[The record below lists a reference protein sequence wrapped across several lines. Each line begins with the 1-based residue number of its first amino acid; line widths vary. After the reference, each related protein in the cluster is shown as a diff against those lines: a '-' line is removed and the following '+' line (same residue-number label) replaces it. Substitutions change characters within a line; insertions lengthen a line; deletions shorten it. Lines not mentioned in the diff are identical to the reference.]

1 RRGRVPRYLLTKER
15 RYGKFLRREK
25 LLENFFKPDAV
36 AVVGASIKHM
46 KLGNQILENLL
57 KDGFPGRIFPINAKA
72 DSTTRIMGI
81 KAYPS
86 LVEVPQPIDLAIVVV
101 PSRGVLS
108 VIQDCGAKGI
118 DSVVIISAGFKEVDE
133 EGAKLESELLRLS
146 KNLGIHILGPNVL
159 GIIDAHHHLNAS
171 FAPASPSPG
180 NIAFLSQSGALGCVI
195 LDKAEGEGIGLSK
208 FISLGNKV
216 DLDEVDFLAMLKDDA
231 QTDVI
236 LGYLEG
242 IKRGRDFIS
251 VAKEVT
257 SQKPVVMI
265 KAGRSD
271 QGKRAASSHTGSLA
285 GQDEAYD
292 VAFQA
297 SGIIRAN
304 SLREAIDLA
313 RGFSSQPIPQ
323 GKRVLLLTNGG
334 GAGIMATDAC
344 EQFSL
349 ELANLEDETKER
361 LKEKLPHD
369 SSVANPIDILGD
381 AKSDRY
387 EIALEAIL
395 TDPNVDGVIVL
406 LTPQSGSDEDETAR
420 LIIKISPGTKKTILT
435 CFMGQKKVKGAIKIL
450 QNHGIPN
457 YADPEDAV
465 RVFEAMFR
473 YGEWLKRPKEA
484 VKTFPVSKSR
494 VDHILNESIKEGY
507 LEIGGERALQIMKA
521 YGIPTVENYL
531 VRELHEA
538 LDVAESLHSS
548 LAMKIESP
556 AILHKSDTG
565 GVLLNLKLADVETSF
580 YQLME
585 RTKRIVQANRIRGIS
600 IQPMVKEGKEVLI
613 GVSWDDVFGH
623 LIKFGL
629 GGKYVEIYR
638 DVSTKLVPLTPSM
651 TEEMIGETKV
661 ISRLLKGVREESP
674 SDVPEVEEALLR
686 FSQLVCDFPRILEIE
701 ANPLVVW
708 KKGAMVVDA
717 RLRLKNGCS

>member
-1 RRGRVPRYLLTKER
+1 M
-15 RYGKFLRREK
+15 
-25 LLENFFKPDAV
+25 LENFFKPDAV

-86 LVEVPQPIDLAIVVV
+86 LVEVPQSIDLAIVVV

-133 EGAKLESELLRLS
+133 QGAKLESELLKLS

-585 RTKRIVQANRIRGIS
+585 RAKRIVQANRIRGIS

>member
-1 RRGRVPRYLLTKER
+1 
-15 RYGKFLRREK
+15 
-25 LLENFFKPDAV
+25 LLEKFFKPDSV
-36 AVVGASIKHM
+36 AVVGTSIKEI

-57 KDGFPGRIFPINAKA
+57 KGGFPGRIFPINAKA
-72 DSTTRIMGI
+72 NSTTRIMGI

-86 LVEVPQPIDLAIVVV
+86 LVEVPHSIDLAIVVV
-101 PSRGVLS
+101 PSRWVSS

-118 DSVVIISAGFKEVDE
+118 DSVVIISAGFKEVGE
-133 EGAKLESELLRLS
+133 QGAELESQLLKLAR
-146 KNLGIHILGPNVL
+146 NLGIRILGPNVL

-171 FAPASPSPG
+171 FAPANPPPG
-180 NIAFLSQSGALGCVI
+180 NIAFLSQSGALGCAI

-208 FISLGNKV
+208 FISLGNKA

-231 QTDVI
+231 ETDVI

-242 IKRGRDFIS
+242 IGRGRNFIS

-257 SQKPVVMI
+257 SRKPVIMI
-265 KAGRSD
+265 KTGRSEG
-271 QGKRAASSHTGSLA
+271 GKRAAFSHTGSLA

-292 VAFQA
+292 VAFEA

-323 GKRVLLLTNGG
+323 GRRVLLLTNGG
-334 GAGIMATDAC
+334 GAGIMAADAC

-349 ELANLEDETKER
+349 ELANLADQTKER
-361 LKEKLPHD
+361 LREKLPQD
-369 SSVANPIDILGD
+369 SSLANPVDILGD

-406 LTPQSGSDEDETAR
+406 LTPQSGSDEDETASM
-420 LIIKISPGTKKTILT
+420 IIKICPETKKTILT
-435 CFMGQKKVKGAIKIL
+435 CFMGQKKIKRAVEIL
-450 QNHGIPN
+450 RNNGIPN
-457 YADPEDAV
+457 YGDPEDAI

-473 YGEWLKRPKEA
+473 YGEWLKRPAEA

-531 VRELHEA
+531 VKELDEA
-538 LDVAESLHSS
+538 LEVAERLNSS

-565 GVLLNLKLADVETSF
+565 GVLLNLKPTDVETSF
-580 YQLME
+580 CKLRE
-585 RTKRIVQANRIRGIS
+585 RAKKIVEDNRIRGIS

-638 DVSTKLVPLTPSM
+638 DVSTKLVPLTPSW
-651 TEEMIGETKV
+651 TKEMIEETKV
-661 ISRLLKGVREESP
+661 ISKLLKGVRKEPP
-674 SDVPEVEEALLR
+674 SDVMEVEEALLR
-686 FSQLVCDFPRILEIE
+686 LSQLVCDFPRILEIE

-708 KKGAMVVDA
+708 EKGGVVVDA
-717 RLRLKNGCS
+717 RLRLRNGCS

>member
-1 RRGRVPRYLLTKER
+1 LTKER
-15 RYGKFLRREK
+15 RYGKFLTREK

-118 DSVVIISAGFKEVDE
+118 DSVVIISAGFKEVGE
-133 EGAKLESELLRLS
+133 EGATLESELLRLS

-349 ELANLEDETKER
+349 ELANLEDETKEK

-369 SSVANPIDILGD
+369 CSVANPIDILGD
-381 AKSDRY
+381 AKFDRY

-585 RTKRIVQANRIRGIS
+585 RAKRIVQANRIRGIS

-686 FSQLVCDFPRILEIE
+686 FSQLVGDFPRISEVE

>member
-1 RRGRVPRYLLTKER
+1 
-15 RYGKFLRREK
+15 
-25 LLENFFKPDAV
+25 LLEKFFKPDSV
-36 AVVGASIKHM
+36 AVVGASIKEM

-57 KDGFPGRIFPINAKA
+57 KGGFPGRIFPINAKA

-86 LVEVPQPIDLAIVVV
+86 LVEVPHSIDLAIVVV
-101 PSRGVLS
+101 PSRWVPS

-118 DSVVIISAGFKEVDE
+118 DSVVIISAGFKEVGE
-133 EGAKLESELLRLS
+133 QGAELESQLFKLS
-146 KNLGIHILGPNVL
+146 RNLGIRILGPNVL

-171 FAPASPSPG
+171 FAPANPPPG
-180 NIAFLSQSGALGCVI
+180 NIAFLSQSGALGCAI

-208 FISLGNKV
+208 FISLGNKA

-231 QTDVI
+231 ETDVI

-242 IKRGRDFIS
+242 IGRGRDFIS

-257 SQKPVVMI
+257 SRKPVIMI
-265 KAGRSD
+265 KAGRSEG
-271 QGKRAASSHTGSLA
+271 GKRAASSHTGSLA

-292 VAFQA
+292 VAFEA

-323 GKRVLLLTNGG
+323 GRRVLLLTNGG
-334 GAGIMATDAC
+334 GAGIMAADAC

-349 ELANLEDETKER
+349 ELANLEDQTKER
-361 LKEKLPHD
+361 LKEKLPQD
-369 SSVANPIDILGD
+369 SSLANPVDILGD

-387 EIALEAIL
+387 EIALEVIL

-406 LTPQSGSDEDETAR
+406 LTPQSGSDEDETASI
-420 LIIKISPGTKKTILT
+420 IIKICPETKKTILT
-435 CFMGQKKVKGAIKIL
+435 CFMGQKKIKRAVEIL
-450 QNHGIPN
+450 RNNGIPN
-457 YADPEDAV
+457 YGDPEDAI

-473 YGEWLKRPKEA
+473 YGEWLKRPVEV

-521 YGIPTVENYL
+521 YGIPTVKNYL
-531 VRELHEA
+531 VKELDEA
-538 LDVAESLHSS
+538 LEVAERLNSS

-556 AILHKSDTG
+556 AISHKSDTG
-565 GVLLNLKLADVETSF
+565 GVLLNLKPTDVETSF
-580 YQLME
+580 CKLREMA
-585 RTKRIVQANRIRGIS
+585 KKIVEDNRIRGIS

-638 DVSTKLVPLTPSM
+638 DVSTKLVPLTPSW
-651 TEEMIGETKV
+651 TKEMIEETKV
-661 ISRLLKGVREESP
+661 ISKLLKGVREEPP
-674 SDVPEVEEALLR
+674 SDAMEVEEALLR
-686 FSQLVCDFPRILEIE
+686 LSQLVCDFPRILEIE

-708 KKGAMVVDA
+708 EKGGVVVDA
-717 RLRLKNGCS
+717 RLRLRNGCS

>member
-1 RRGRVPRYLLTKER
+1 M
-15 RYGKFLRREK
+15 
-25 LLENFFKPDAV
+25 LENFFKPDSV

-57 KDGFPGRIFPINAKA
+57 KGEFPGRIFPINAKA

-101 PSRGVLS
+101 PSQGVFS

-118 DSVVIISAGFKEVDE
+118 DSVVIISAGFREVGE
-133 EGAKLESELLRLS
+133 QGAELESELLKLS
-146 KNLGIHILGPNVL
+146 KNLGIRILGPNVL
-159 GIIDAHHHLNAS
+159 GIIDAHHRLNAS
-171 FAPASPSPG
+171 FAPANPLPG
-180 NIAFLSQSGALGCVI
+180 NIAFLSQSGALGCAI

-208 FISLGNKV
+208 FISLGNKA

-304 SLREAIDLA
+304 SLREAVDLA
-313 RGFSSQPIPQ
+313 RAFSSQPIPQ

-349 ELANLEDETKER
+349 ELANLEDQTKER

-369 SSVANPIDILGD
+369 SSITNPIDILGD

-395 TDPNVDGVIVL
+395 TDPNVDGFIVL
-406 LTPQSGSDEDETAR
+406 LTPQSGSDEDETAKI
-420 LIIKISPGTKKTILT
+420 IIKISPGTKKTILT

-531 VRELHEA
+531 VRELDEA
-538 LDVAESLHSS
+538 LEVAESLHSS

-565 GVLLNLKLADVETSF
+565 GVLLNLKLANVETSF

-585 RTKRIVQANRIRGIS
+585 RAKRIVQANRIRGIS

-638 DVSTKLVPLTPSM
+638 DVSTRLVPLTLSR
-651 TEEMIGETKV
+651 TKEMIEETRI
-661 ISRLLKGVREESP
+661 ISRLLKGVREEPP
-674 SDVPEVEEALLR
+674 SDLMEVEEALLR
-686 FSQLVCDFPRILEIE
+686 LSQLVCDFPGILEIE
-701 ANPLVVW
+701 ANPLVIW
-708 KKGAMVVDA
+708 EKGGVVVDA
-717 RLRLKNGCS
+717 RLRLENGCS

>member
-1 RRGRVPRYLLTKER
+1 ML
-15 RYGKFLRREK
+15 EK
-25 LLENFFKPDAV
+25 FFKPDSV
-36 AVVGASIKHM
+36 AVVGASIKEM

-57 KDGFPGRIFPINAKA
+57 KGGFPGRIFPINAKA

-86 LVEVPQPIDLAIVVV
+86 LVEVPEPVDLAIVVV
-101 PSRGVLS
+101 PSRWVPS

-118 DSVVIISAGFKEVDE
+118 DSVVIISAGFKEVGE
-133 EGAKLESELLRLS
+133 QGAELESQLFKLAR
-146 KNLGIHILGPNVL
+146 NLGIRILGPNVL

-171 FAPASPSPG
+171 FAPANPPPG
-180 NIAFLSQSGALGCVI
+180 NIAFLSQSGALGCAI

-208 FISLGNKV
+208 FISLGNKA

-231 QTDVI
+231 ETDVI

-242 IKRGRDFIS
+242 IGRGRDFIS

-257 SQKPVVMI
+257 SRKPVIMI
-265 KAGRSD
+265 KTGRSEG
-271 QGKRAASSHTGSLA
+271 GKRAASSHTGSLA

-292 VAFQA
+292 VAFEA

-323 GKRVLLLTNGG
+323 GRRVLLLTNGG
-334 GAGIMATDAC
+334 GAGIMAADAC

-349 ELANLEDETKER
+349 ELANLADQTKER
-361 LKEKLPHD
+361 LKEKLPQD
-369 SSVANPIDILGD
+369 SSLANPVDILGD

-387 EIALEAIL
+387 EIALEVTL

-406 LTPQSGSDEDETAR
+406 LTPQSGSDEDKTAS
-420 LIIKISPGTKKTILT
+420 IIKKISPETKKTILT
-435 CFMGQKKVKGAIKIL
+435 CFMGQKKIKRAVEIL
-450 QNHGIPN
+450 RNHGIPN
-457 YADPEDAV
+457 YGDPEDAI

-473 YGEWLKRPKEA
+473 YGEWLKRPVEA

-531 VRELHEA
+531 VKELDEA
-538 LDVAESLHSS
+538 LEVAERLNSS

-565 GVLLNLKLADVETSF
+565 GVLLNLKPTDVETSF
-580 YQLME
+580 CKLRE
-585 RTKRIVQANRIRGIS
+585 RAKKIVEDNRIRGIS

-638 DVSTKLVPLTPSM
+638 DVSTKLVPLTSSW
-651 TEEMIGETKV
+651 TKEMIEETKV
-661 ISRLLKGVREESP
+661 ISKLLKGVREEPP
-674 SDVPEVEEALLR
+674 SDVMEVEEALLR
-686 FSQLVCDFPRILEIE
+686 LSQLVCDFPRILEIE

-708 KKGAMVVDA
+708 EKGGVVVDA
-717 RLRLKNGCS
+717 RLRLRNGCS

>member
-1 RRGRVPRYLLTKER
+1 M
-15 RYGKFLRREK
+15 
-25 LLENFFKPDAV
+25 LENFFKPDAV

-86 LVEVPQPIDLAIVVV
+86 LVEVPQSIDLAIVVV

-133 EGAKLESELLRLS
+133 QGAKLESELLKLS
-146 KNLGIHILGPNVL
+146 NNLGIHILGPNVL

-349 ELANLEDETKER
+349 ELANLEDETKEK

-585 RTKRIVQANRIRGIS
+585 RAKRIVQANRIRGIS

>member
-1 RRGRVPRYLLTKER
+1 LTKGR
-15 RYGKFLRREK
+15 RYGKFLKREK
-25 LLENFFKPDAV
+25 LLENFFKPDSV
-36 AVVGASIKHM
+36 AVVGASIKHR

-57 KDGFPGRIFPINAKA
+57 KGGFPGRIFPINAKA

-86 LVEVPQPIDLAIVVV
+86 LVEVPQSIDLAIVVV
-101 PSRGVLS
+101 PSQGVLS

-118 DSVVIISAGFKEVDE
+118 DSVVIISAGFKEVGE
-133 EGAKLESELLRLS
+133 QGAKLESELLKLS

-159 GIIDAHHHLNAS
+159 GIIDAHHRLNAS
-171 FAPASPSPG
+171 FAPASPPAG

-208 FISLGNKV
+208 FISLGNKA
-216 DLDEVDFLAMLKDDA
+216 DLDEVDFLAMLKEDA

-313 RGFSSQPIPQ
+313 RGFSSQPIPH

-349 ELANLEDETKER
+349 ELANLEDQTKEK

-406 LTPQSGSDEDETAR
+406 LTPQSDSDEDETAR
-420 LIIKISPGTKKTILT
+420 LIMKISPGTKKTILT

-494 VDHILNESIKEGY
+494 VDHILNESVKERY

-531 VRELHEA
+531 VRELDEA
-538 LDVAESLHSS
+538 LEVAESLHSS

-565 GVLLNLKLADVETSF
+565 GVLLNLKLANVETSF
-580 YQLME
+580 YKLME
-585 RTKRIVQANRIRGIS
+585 RAKRIVQANRIRGIS
-600 IQPMVKEGKEVLI
+600 IQPMAKEGKEVLI

-638 DVSTKLVPLTPSM
+638 DVSTKLVPLTSSM

-674 SDVPEVEEALLR
+674 SDVAKVEETLLR

-708 KKGAMVVDA
+708 EKGAMVVDA

>member
-1 RRGRVPRYLLTKER
+1 M
-15 RYGKFLRREK
+15 
-25 LLENFFKPDAV
+25 LENFFKPDAV

-118 DSVVIISAGFKEVDE
+118 DSVVIISAGFKEVGE
-133 EGAKLESELLRLS
+133 EGATLESELLRLS

-180 NIAFLSQSGALGCVI
+180 NIAFLSQSGALGCVV
-195 LDKAEGEGIGLSK
+195 LDKAKGEGIGLSK

-251 VAKEVT
+251 VAREVT

-334 GAGIMATDAC
+334 GVGIMATDAC

-387 EIALEAIL
+387 EIVLEAIL

-435 CFMGQKKVKGAIKIL
+435 CFMGQKKVEGAIKIL

-473 YGEWLKRPKEA
+473 YGEWLKRPREA

-580 YQLME
+580 YELME
-585 RTKRIVQANRIRGIS
+585 RAKRIVQANRIRGIS

-686 FSQLVCDFPRILEIE
+686 FSQLVGDFPRILEIE

>member
-1 RRGRVPRYLLTKER
+1 MTKER
-15 RYGKFLRREK
+15 RYGKFLGREK

-72 DSTTRIMGI
+72 DSTTRIMGF

-118 DSVVIISAGFKEVDE
+118 DSVVIISAGFKEVGE
-133 EGAKLESELLRLS
+133 EGAKLESELLKLS

-236 LGYLEG
+236 LGYLEE

-406 LTPQSGSDEDETAR
+406 LTPQSGSDVDETAR

-538 LDVAESLHSS
+538 LDAAESLHSS

-585 RTKRIVQANRIRGIS
+585 RAKRIVQANRIRGIS

-686 FSQLVCDFPRILEIE
+686 FSQLVGDFPRISEVE

>member
-1 RRGRVPRYLLTKER
+1 M
-15 RYGKFLRREK
+15 
-25 LLENFFKPDAV
+25 LENFFKPDSV

-57 KDGFPGRIFPINAKA
+57 KDGFPGRIFPINGKA

-133 EGAKLESELLRLS
+133 QGAKLESELLRLS

-159 GIIDAHHHLNAS
+159 GIIDAHHRLNAS

-507 LEIGGERALQIMKA
+507 LEIGGESALQIMKA

-556 AILHKSDTG
+556 AIMHKSDTG

-585 RTKRIVQANRIRGIS
+585 RAKRIVQANRIRGIS

>member
-1 RRGRVPRYLLTKER
+1 MTKER
-15 RYGKFLRREK
+15 RYGKFLTREK

-108 VIQDCGAKGI
+108 VIQDCGTKGI
-118 DSVVIISAGFKEVDE
+118 DSVVIISAGFKEVGE
-133 EGAKLESELLRLS
+133 EGATLEAELLRLS

-180 NIAFLSQSGALGCVI
+180 NIAFFSQSGALGCVI

-236 LGYLEG
+236 LGYLEE

-304 SLREAIDLA
+304 SLREAIDLT

-349 ELANLEDETKER
+349 ELAILEDETKER

-406 LTPQSGSDEDETAR
+406 LTPQSGSDADETAR

-538 LDVAESLHSS
+538 LDAAESLHSP

-585 RTKRIVQANRIRGIS
+585 RAKRIVQANRIRGIS

-686 FSQLVCDFPRILEIE
+686 FSQLVGDFPRISEVE

>member
-1 RRGRVPRYLLTKER
+1 MTKER
-15 RYGKFLRREK
+15 RYGKFLTREK
-25 LLENFFKPDAV
+25 LLENFFKPDAI

-86 LVEVPQPIDLAIVVV
+86 LVEVPQSIDLAIVVV

-118 DSVVIISAGFKEVDE
+118 DSVVIISAGFKEVGE
-133 EGAKLESELLRLS
+133 EGATLEAELLRLS

-236 LGYLEG
+236 LGYLEE

-304 SLREAIDLA
+304 SLREAIDLT

-406 LTPQSGSDEDETAR
+406 LTPQSGSDADETAR

-538 LDVAESLHSS
+538 LDAAESLHSP

-585 RTKRIVQANRIRGIS
+585 RAKRIVQANRIRGIS

-686 FSQLVCDFPRILEIE
+686 FSQLVGDFPRISEVE

>member
-1 RRGRVPRYLLTKER
+1 M
-15 RYGKFLRREK
+15 
-25 LLENFFKPDAV
+25 LENFFKPDAV

-118 DSVVIISAGFKEVDE
+118 DSVVIISAGFKEVGE
-133 EGAKLESELLRLS
+133 EGAKLESELLKLS
-146 KNLGIHILGPNVL
+146 NNLGIHILGPNVL

-251 VAKEVT
+251 VAREVT

-349 ELANLEDETKER
+349 ELANLEDETKEK
-361 LKEKLPHD
+361 LKEKLPHH

-585 RTKRIVQANRIRGIS
+585 RAKRIVQANRIRGIS

>member
-1 RRGRVPRYLLTKER
+1 M
-15 RYGKFLRREK
+15 
-25 LLENFFKPDAV
+25 LENFFKPDAV

-86 LVEVPQPIDLAIVVV
+86 LVEVPQSIDLAIVVV

-118 DSVVIISAGFKEVDE
+118 DSVVIISAGFKEVGE
-133 EGAKLESELLRLS
+133 EGATLESELLRLS

-349 ELANLEDETKER
+349 ELANLEDETKEK

-494 VDHILNESIKEGY
+494 VDHILSESIKEGY

-585 RTKRIVQANRIRGIS
+585 RAKRIVQANRIRGIS

>member
-1 RRGRVPRYLLTKER
+1 M
-15 RYGKFLRREK
+15 
-25 LLENFFKPDAV
+25 LENFFNPNSV

-57 KDGFPGRIFPINAKA
+57 KGGFPGRIFPINPKA
-72 DSTTRIMGI
+72 DSSTQIMGI
-81 KAYPS
+81 KAYPR
-86 LVEVPQPIDLAIVVV
+86 LVEVPYPIDLAIVVV
-101 PSRGVLS
+101 PSRWVPS
-108 VIQDCGAKGI
+108 VIQDCGAKSI
-118 DSVVIISAGFKEVDE
+118 HSVVVISAGFKEVGQQ
-133 EGAKLESELLRLS
+133 GAELESQLLEFS
-146 KNLGIHILGPNVL
+146 KNLGIRILGPNVL
-159 GIIDAHHHLNAS
+159 GVIDAHHRLNAS
-171 FAPASPSPG
+171 FAPASPPPG
-180 NIAFLSQSGALGCVI
+180 NIAFLSQSGALGCAI
-195 LDKAEGEGIGLSK
+195 LDKVEGKGIGLSK
-208 FISLGNKV
+208 FVSLGNKA
-216 DLDEVDFLAMLKDDA
+216 DLDEIDFLAMLKDDPE
-231 QTDVI
+231 TDVI

-242 IKRGRDFIS
+242 IERGRAFIS

-257 SQKPVVMI
+257 RRKPVVMI

-285 GQDEAYD
+285 GQDEAYE
-292 VAFQA
+292 VAFKT

-323 GKRVLLLTNGG
+323 GRRVLLLTNGG

-361 LKEKLPHD
+361 LKRKLPQD
-369 SSVANPIDILGD
+369 SSVTNPIDILGD

-387 EIALEAIL
+387 KIALDETI
-395 TDPNVDGVIVL
+395 TDPNVDGIIVF

-420 LIIKISPGTKKTILT
+420 VIKKISPETKKTILT
-435 CFMGQKKVKGAIKIL
+435 CFMGQKKVNHAIEIL

-457 YADPEDAV
+457 YGDPEDAV
-465 RVFEAMFR
+465 RVFEVMFR
-473 YGEWLKRPKEA
+473 YGEWLKRPVEA
-484 VKTFPVSKSR
+484 VKTFSVNKSR
-494 VDHILNESIKEGY
+494 VDHILNESVKEGY
-507 LEIGGERALQIMKA
+507 LEIGGERGLQIMKA

-531 VRELHEA
+531 AKEVDEA
-538 LDVAESLHSS
+538 LEIAHQLNSS

-565 GVLLNLKLADVETSF
+565 GVLLNLKPTEVETSF
-580 YQLME
+580 CQLRE
-585 RTKRIVQANRIRGIS
+585 RAKKIVQTNRIKGIS

-651 TEEMIGETKV
+651 AKEMIEETTV
-661 ISRLLKGVREESP
+661 ISKLLKGVREEAP
-674 SDVPEVEEALLR
+674 SDVKEVEEALLKL
-686 FSQLVCDFPRILEIE
+686 SQLVCDFPRILEIE

-708 KKGAMVVDA
+708 EKDAMVVDA
-717 RLRLKNGCS
+717 RLRLGNGCS

>member
-1 RRGRVPRYLLTKER
+1 M
-15 RYGKFLRREK
+15 
-25 LLENFFKPDAV
+25 LENFFKPDAV

-118 DSVVIISAGFKEVDE
+118 DSVVIISAGFKEVGE
-133 EGAKLESELLRLS
+133 EGATLESELLRLS

-180 NIAFLSQSGALGCVI
+180 NIAFLSQSGALGCVV
-195 LDKAEGEGIGLSK
+195 LDKAKGEGIGLSK

-435 CFMGQKKVKGAIKIL
+435 CFMGQKKVEGAIKIL

-473 YGEWLKRPKEA
+473 YGEWLKRPREA

-580 YQLME
+580 YELME
-585 RTKRIVQANRIRGIS
+585 RAKRIVQANRIRGIS

-686 FSQLVCDFPRILEIE
+686 FSQLVGDFPRILEIE

>member
-1 RRGRVPRYLLTKER
+1 M
-15 RYGKFLRREK
+15 
-25 LLENFFKPDAV
+25 LENFFKPDAV

-86 LVEVPQPIDLAIVVV
+86 LVEVPQPIDLAVVVV

-133 EGAKLESELLRLS
+133 QGAKLESELLRLS

-159 GIIDAHHHLNAS
+159 GIIDAHHRLNAS

-585 RTKRIVQANRIRGIS
+585 RAKRIVQANRIRGIS

>member
-1 RRGRVPRYLLTKER
+1 M
-15 RYGKFLRREK
+15 
-25 LLENFFKPDAV
+25 LENFFKPDTV

-57 KDGFPGRIFPINAKA
+57 KDGFSGTIFPINASA

-133 EGAKLESELLRLS
+133 EGAKLESELLKLS
-146 KNLGIHILGPNVL
+146 NNLGIHILGPNVL

-242 IKRGRDFIS
+242 IKRGRDFVS
-251 VAKEVT
+251 LAKEVT

-297 SGIIRAN
+297 SGITRAN

-538 LDVAESLHSS
+538 LDVAENLHSS

-556 AILHKSDTG
+556 AILHKSDTR

-585 RTKRIVQANRIRGIS
+585 RAKRIVQANRIRGIS

>member
-1 RRGRVPRYLLTKER
+1 ML
-15 RYGKFLRREK
+15 EK
-25 LLENFFKPDAV
+25 FFKPDSV
-36 AVVGASIKHM
+36 AVVGASIKEM

-57 KDGFPGRIFPINAKA
+57 KGGFPGRIFPINAKA

-86 LVEVPQPIDLAIVVV
+86 LVEVPHSIDLAIVVV
-101 PSRGVLS
+101 PSRWVLS

-118 DSVVIISAGFKEVDE
+118 DSVVIISAGFKEVGE
-133 EGAKLESELLRLS
+133 QGAELESQLLKLS
-146 KNLGIHILGPNVL
+146 RNLGIRILGPNVL

-171 FAPASPSPG
+171 FAPANPPPG
-180 NIAFLSQSGALGCVI
+180 NIAFLSQSGALGCAI

-208 FISLGNKV
+208 FISLGNKA

-231 QTDVI
+231 ETDVI

-242 IKRGRDFIS
+242 IGRGRDFIS

-257 SQKPVVMI
+257 PRKPVIMI
-265 KAGRSD
+265 KTGRSEG
-271 QGKRAASSHTGSLA
+271 GKRAASSHTGSLA

-292 VAFQA
+292 VAFEA

-323 GKRVLLLTNGG
+323 GRRVLLLTNGG
-334 GAGIMATDAC
+334 GAGIMAADAC

-349 ELANLEDETKER
+349 ELANLADQTKER
-361 LKEKLPHD
+361 LKEKLPQD
-369 SSVANPIDILGD
+369 SSVANPVDILGD

-387 EIALEAIL
+387 EIALEVTL

-406 LTPQSGSDEDETAR
+406 LTPQSGSDEDETASI
-420 LIIKISPGTKKTILT
+420 IIKICPETKKTILT
-435 CFMGQKKVKGAIKIL
+435 CFMGQKKVKRAVEIL
-450 QNHGIPN
+450 QNNGIPN
-457 YADPEDAV
+457 YGDPEDAI

-473 YGEWLKRPKEA
+473 YGEWLKRPAEA
-484 VKTFPVSKSR
+484 VKTLPVSKSR

-507 LEIGGERALQIMKA
+507 LEIGGEKALQIMNA

-531 VRELHEA
+531 VKELDEA
-538 LDVAESLHSS
+538 LKVAERLNSS

-565 GVLLNLKLADVETSF
+565 GVLLNLKPTDVETSF
-580 YQLME
+580 CKLRE
-585 RTKRIVQANRIRGIS
+585 RAKKIVEDNRIRGIS

-638 DVSTKLVPLTPSM
+638 DVSTKLVPLTPSLAK
-651 TEEMIGETKV
+651 EMIEETKV
-661 ISRLLKGVREESP
+661 ISKLLKGVRKEPP
-674 SDVPEVEEALLR
+674 SDVMEVEEALLR
-686 FSQLVCDFPRILEIE
+686 LSQLVCDFPRILEIE

-708 KKGAMVVDA
+708 EKGAMVVDA
-717 RLRLKNGCS
+717 RLRLRNGCS

>member
-1 RRGRVPRYLLTKER
+1 MTKER
-15 RYGKFLRREK
+15 RYGKFLTREK
-25 LLENFFKPDAV
+25 LLENFFKPDAI

-86 LVEVPQPIDLAIVVV
+86 LVEVPQSIDLAIVVV

-118 DSVVIISAGFKEVDE
+118 DSVVIISAGFKEVGE
-133 EGAKLESELLRLS
+133 EGATLEAELLRLS

-236 LGYLEG
+236 LGYLEE

-304 SLREAIDLA
+304 SLREAIDLT

-406 LTPQSGSDEDETAR
+406 LTPQSGSDADETAR

-585 RTKRIVQANRIRGIS
+585 RAKRIVQANRIRGIS

-686 FSQLVCDFPRILEIE
+686 FSQLVGDFPRILEIE

>member
-1 RRGRVPRYLLTKER
+1 MTKER
-15 RYGKFLRREK
+15 RYGKFLTREK
-25 LLENFFKPDAV
+25 LLENFFKPDAI

-118 DSVVIISAGFKEVDE
+118 DSVVIISAGFKEVGE
-133 EGAKLESELLRLS
+133 EGATLESELLRLS

-236 LGYLEG
+236 LGYLEE

-297 SGIIRAN
+297 SGIIRTN

-395 TDPNVDGVIVL
+395 TDSNVDGVIVL

-585 RTKRIVQANRIRGIS
+585 RAKRIVQANRIRGIS

-686 FSQLVCDFPRILEIE
+686 FSQLVGDFPIILEIE

>member
-1 RRGRVPRYLLTKER
+1 LTKGR
-15 RYGKFLRREK
+15 RYGKFLKRGK
-25 LLENFFKPDAV
+25 LLENFFNPDSV

-101 PSRGVLS
+101 PNRWVLS
-108 VIQDCGAKGI
+108 VIQDCGTKGI
-118 DSVVIISAGFKEVDE
+118 DSVVIISAGFKEVGE
-133 EGAKLESELLRLS
+133 QGAKLESELLKLS
-146 KNLGIHILGPNVL
+146 KNLGIRILGPNVL
-159 GIIDAHHHLNAS
+159 GIIDAHHRLNAS
-171 FAPASPSPG
+171 FAPASPPAG
-180 NIAFLSQSGALGCVI
+180 NIAFLSQSGALGCAI
-195 LDKAEGEGIGLSK
+195 LDEAEGEGMGLSK
-208 FISLGNKV
+208 FISLGNKA
-216 DLDEVDFLAMLKDDA
+216 DLDEVDFLAMLKDDVE
-231 QTDVI
+231 TDVI

-271 QGKRAASSHTGSLA
+271 LGKRAASSHTGSLA

-313 RGFSSQPIPQ
+313 RGFSSQPIPH

-349 ELANLEDETKER
+349 ELANLEDQTKEK

-406 LTPQSGSDEDETAR
+406 LTPQSDSDEDETAR
-420 LIIKISPGTKKTILT
+420 LIMKISPGTKKTILT

-494 VDHILNESIKEGY
+494 VDHILNESVKEGY

-531 VRELHEA
+531 VRELDEA
-538 LDVAESLHSS
+538 LEVAESLHSS

-565 GVLLNLKLADVETSF
+565 GVLLNLKLANVETSF
-580 YQLME
+580 YKLME
-585 RTKRIVQANRIRGIS
+585 RAKRIVQANRIRGIS
-600 IQPMVKEGKEVLI
+600 IQPMAKEGKEVLI

-638 DVSTKLVPLTPSM
+638 DVSTKLVPLTSSM

-674 SDVPEVEEALLR
+674 SDVAKVEETLLR

-708 KKGAMVVDA
+708 EKGAMVVDA

>member
-1 RRGRVPRYLLTKER
+1 
-15 RYGKFLRREK
+15 

-118 DSVVIISAGFKEVDE
+118 DSVVIISAGFKEVGE
-133 EGAKLESELLRLS
+133 EGATLESELLRLS

-180 NIAFLSQSGALGCVI
+180 NIAFLSQSGALGCVV
-195 LDKAEGEGIGLSK
+195 LDKAKGEGIGLSK

-334 GAGIMATDAC
+334 GVGIMATDAC

-387 EIALEAIL
+387 EIVLEAIL

-435 CFMGQKKVKGAIKIL
+435 CFMGQKKVEGAIKIL

-473 YGEWLKRPKEA
+473 YGEWLKRPREA

-580 YQLME
+580 YELME
-585 RTKRIVQANRIRGIS
+585 RAKRIVQANRIRGIS

-686 FSQLVCDFPRILEIE
+686 FSQLVGDFPRILEIE

>member
-1 RRGRVPRYLLTKER
+1 M
-15 RYGKFLRREK
+15 
-25 LLENFFKPDAV
+25 LENFFKPDAV

-118 DSVVIISAGFKEVDE
+118 DSVVIISAGFKEVGE
-133 EGAKLESELLRLS
+133 EGATLESELLRLS

-242 IKRGRDFIS
+242 IKRGGDFIS

-334 GAGIMATDAC
+334 GVGIMATDAC

-406 LTPQSGSDEDETAR
+406 LTPQSGSDVDETAR
-420 LIIKISPGTKKTILT
+420 LIIKISAGTKKTILT

-580 YQLME
+580 YELME
-585 RTKRIVQANRIRGIS
+585 RAKRIVQANRIRGIS

-661 ISRLLKGVREESP
+661 ISRLLKGVREEPP

>member
-1 RRGRVPRYLLTKER
+1 M
-15 RYGKFLRREK
+15 
-25 LLENFFKPDAV
+25 LENFFKPDAV

-133 EGAKLESELLRLS
+133 QGAKLESELLKLS
-146 KNLGIHILGPNVL
+146 NNLGIHILGPNVL

-180 NIAFLSQSGALGCVI
+180 NIALLSQSGALGCVI
-195 LDKAEGEGIGLSK
+195 LDKTEGEGIGLSK

-349 ELANLEDETKER
+349 ELANLEDETKEK

-585 RTKRIVQANRIRGIS
+585 RAKRIVQANRIRGIS

>member
-1 RRGRVPRYLLTKER
+1 MTKER

-118 DSVVIISAGFKEVDE
+118 DSVVIISAGFKEVGE
-133 EGAKLESELLRLS
+133 EGATLESELLRLS

-159 GIIDAHHHLNAS
+159 GIIDAHHRLNAS

-242 IKRGRDFIS
+242 IKRGGDFIS

-585 RTKRIVQANRIRGIS
+585 RAKRIVQANRIRGIS

-674 SDVPEVEEALLR
+674 SDVPEVKEALLR

>member
-1 RRGRVPRYLLTKER
+1 ML
-15 RYGKFLRREK
+15 EK
-25 LLENFFKPDAV
+25 FFKPDSV
-36 AVVGASIKHM
+36 AVVGASIKEM

-57 KDGFPGRIFPINAKA
+57 KGEFPGRIFPINAKA

-86 LVEVPQPIDLAIVVV
+86 LVEVPHSIDLAIVVV
-101 PSRGVLS
+101 PSRWVPS

-118 DSVVIISAGFKEVDE
+118 DSVVIISAGFKEVGE
-133 EGAKLESELLRLS
+133 QGAELESQLFKLS
-146 KNLGIHILGPNVL
+146 RNLGIRILGPNVL

-171 FAPASPSPG
+171 FAPANPPPG
-180 NIAFLSQSGALGCVI
+180 NIAFLSQSGALGCAI

-208 FISLGNKV
+208 FISLGNKA

-231 QTDVI
+231 ETDVI

-242 IKRGRDFIS
+242 IGRGRDFIS

-257 SQKPVVMI
+257 SRKPVVMI

-292 VAFQA
+292 VAFEA

-334 GAGIMATDAC
+334 GAGIIATDAC

-538 LDVAESLHSS
+538 LDVAENLHSS

-585 RTKRIVQANRIRGIS
+585 RAKRIVQANRIRGIS

-638 DVSTKLVPLTPSM
+638 DVSTKLVPLTPSR
-651 TEEMIGETKV
+651 TKEMIEETKV

-674 SDVPEVEEALLR
+674 SDVAEVEEALLR
-686 FSQLVCDFPRILEIE
+686 LSQLVCDFPGILEIE
-701 ANPLVVW
+701 ANPLVIW
-708 KKGAMVVDA
+708 EEGAMVVDA
-717 RLRLKNGCS
+717 RLRLGNGCS

>member
-1 RRGRVPRYLLTKER
+1 M
-15 RYGKFLRREK
+15 
-25 LLENFFKPDAV
+25 LENFFKPDAV
-36 AVVGASIKHM
+36 AVVGASIKHR

-86 LVEVPQPIDLAIVVV
+86 LVEVPQSIDLAIVVV

-133 EGAKLESELLRLS
+133 QGAKLESELLKLS

-159 GIIDAHHHLNAS
+159 GIIDAHHRLNAS

-323 GKRVLLLTNGG
+323 GKRVFLLTNGG

-387 EIALEAIL
+387 EVALEAIL

-580 YQLME
+580 YELME
-585 RTKRIVQANRIRGIS
+585 RAKRIVQANRIRGIS

>member
-1 RRGRVPRYLLTKER
+1 M
-15 RYGKFLRREK
+15 
-25 LLENFFKPDAV
+25 LENFFKPDSV
-36 AVVGASIKHM
+36 AVVGASIKHR

-57 KDGFPGRIFPINAKA
+57 KGGFPGRIFPINAKA

-86 LVEVPQPIDLAIVVV
+86 LVEVPQSIDLAIVVV
-101 PSRGVLS
+101 PSQGVLS
-108 VIQDCGAKGI
+108 VIQDCGAKRI

-133 EGAKLESELLRLS
+133 QGAKLESELLKLS
-146 KNLGIHILGPNVL
+146 TNLGIRILGPNVL
-159 GIIDAHHHLNAS
+159 GIIDAHHRLNAS
-171 FAPASPSPG
+171 FAPASPPAG

-208 FISLGNKV
+208 FISLGNKA
-216 DLDEVDFLAMLKDDA
+216 DLDEVDFLAMLKDDVE
-231 QTDVI
+231 TDVI

-349 ELANLEDETKER
+349 ELANLEDQTKEK

-420 LIIKISPGTKKTILT
+420 LIMKISSGTKKTILT
-435 CFMGQKKVKGAIKIL
+435 SFMGQKKVKGAIKIL

-473 YGEWLKRPKEA
+473 YGKCLKRPKEA

-494 VDHILNESIKEGY
+494 VDHILNESVKEGY

-531 VRELHEA
+531 VRELDEA
-538 LDVAESLHSS
+538 LEVAESLNSS

-580 YQLME
+580 YKLME
-585 RTKRIVQANRIRGIS
+585 RAKRIVQANRIRGIS

-638 DVSTKLVPLTPSM
+638 DVSTKLVPLTPSV
-651 TEEMIGETKV
+651 TKEMIEKTRV
-661 ISRLLKGVREESP
+661 ISKLLKGVREESP
-674 SDVPEVEEALLR
+674 SDVAKVEEALLR
-686 FSQLVCDFPRILEIE
+686 FSQLVCDFPGILEIE

-708 KKGAMVVDA
+708 EKGAMVVDA
-717 RLRLKNGCS
+717 RLRLKNGCSQKKTF

>member
-1 RRGRVPRYLLTKER
+1 LTKGR
-15 RYGKFLRREK
+15 RYGKFLKRGK
-25 LLENFFKPDAV
+25 LLENFFNPDSV

-101 PSRGVLS
+101 PNRWVLS
-108 VIQDCGAKGI
+108 VIQDCGTKGI
-118 DSVVIISAGFKEVDE
+118 DSVVIISAGFKEVGE
-133 EGAKLESELLRLS
+133 QGAKLESELLKLS
-146 KNLGIHILGPNVL
+146 KNLGIRILGPNVL
-159 GIIDAHHHLNAS
+159 GIIDAHHRLNAS
-171 FAPASPSPG
+171 FAPASPPAG
-180 NIAFLSQSGALGCVI
+180 NIAFLSQSGALGCAI
-195 LDKAEGEGIGLSK
+195 LDEAEGEGMGLSK
-208 FISLGNKV
+208 FISLGNKA
-216 DLDEVDFLAMLKDDA
+216 DLDEVDFLAMLKDDVE
-231 QTDVI
+231 TDVI

-271 QGKRAASSHTGSLA
+271 LGKRAASSHTGSLA

-349 ELANLEDETKER
+349 ELANLEDQTKEK

-395 TDPNVDGVIVL
+395 TDPNVNGVIVL
-406 LTPQSGSDEDETAR
+406 LTPQSGSDEDETAKI
-420 LIIKISPGTKKTILT
+420 IIKISPKTKKTILT

-457 YADPEDAV
+457 YEDPEDAV

-521 YGIPTVENYL
+521 YGIPTVENHL
-531 VRELHEA
+531 VRELDEA
-538 LDVAESLHSS
+538 LEVAESLHSS

-565 GVLLNLKLADVETSF
+565 GVLLNLKLADVKTSF
-580 YQLME
+580 YKLMK
-585 RTKRIVQANRIRGIS
+585 RAKRIVQTNRIRGIS

-638 DVSTKLVPLTPSM
+638 DVSTKLVPLTLSM

-674 SDVPEVEEALLR
+674 SDVAEVEEALLR

-708 KKGAMVVDA
+708 EKGAMVVDA